1 MMMTSKKIK
10 ATRLDYESKVLLL
23 TILAQGYITAEQKQA
38 FSSLLDVK
46 TTYIGYVSNTE
57 GLKEMQ
63 EIFKEIGEDFERR
76 SFDGFTELPNLDRET
91 INEALNRN

>member
-1 MMMTSKKIK
+1 MMTSKKIK

>member
-1 MMMTSKKIK
+1 MMTSKKIK

-63 EIFKEIGEDFERR
+63 ELFKEIGEDFERR
-76 SFDGFTELPNLDRET
+76 SFYGFTELPNLDRET
-91 INEALNRN
+91 INEALNEK

>member
-1 MMMTSKKIK
+1 MASKKIEI
-10 ATRLDYESKVLLL
+10 TRLDNESKVLLL
-23 TILAQGYITAEQKQA
+23 TILKQGYITAEQKQA

-63 EIFKEIGEDFERR
+63 ELFKEIEEDFERR
-76 SFDGFTELPNLDRET
+76 SFYGFTELPNLDRET
-91 INEALNRN
+91 INEALNEK

>member
-46 TTYIGYVSNTE
+46 TTYVGYVSNTD